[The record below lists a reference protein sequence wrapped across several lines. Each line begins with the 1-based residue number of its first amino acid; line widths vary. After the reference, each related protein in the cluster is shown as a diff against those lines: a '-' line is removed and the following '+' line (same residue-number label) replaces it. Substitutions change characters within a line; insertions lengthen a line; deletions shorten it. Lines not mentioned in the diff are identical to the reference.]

1 MRRLFALTCEPQK
14 ATRAYA
20 KKAKLQAHGD
30 LAKTFSLVMEESDK
44 SYYNYNEYPPGE
56 ESLGITGDLS
66 CAIAIAHQMLATKGC
81 NFVRCGWVLGA
92 AVVTPTQISVVE
104 FESGSSDALARE
116 EVRGEYQEQGY
127 TEEEILDILRQV
139 DDGEYHEFS
148 DEENER
154 EVYTR
159 YALQAVWQD
168 VAVEVGGCPDVERLR
183 KEPLFSAYFDLGFS
197 VFPVDSSAYAETTTH
212 LDRLHR

>member
-1 MRRLFALTCEPQK
+1 MHGLFVLTCDPQK

-20 KKAKLQAHGD
+20 KKVKLQAHGD
-30 LAKTFSLVMEESDK
+30 LAKTFCLEIEESDR
-44 SYYNYNEYPPGE
+44 SYYNYNEYPIDE
-56 ESLGITGDLS
+56 ESLGITGDFS
-66 CAIAIAHQMLATKGC
+66 CAIAIARHMLETRGC

-92 AVVTPTQISVVE
+92 AVVTPTQITVVE

-116 EVRGEYQEQGY
+116 EVRGEYLERGY
-127 TEEEILDILRQV
+127 SEEEVHDILHQI

-154 EVYTR
+154 EVSTR

-168 VAVEVGGCPDVERLR
+168 VAVAVGGYPDVERLR
-183 KEPLFSAYFDLGFS
+183 QEPLFSAYFDLGFS
-197 VFPVDSSAYAETTTH
+197 IFSVDFSAYADKTT
-212 LDRLHR
+212 RPSR